1 MKELML
7 EMNKML
13 IKKMIDEE
21 LTANQRL
28 IIDIRERFPELCP
41 GDMCYILEQLG
52 WKSYDSSSNGWDQ
65 DTWYLFYSP
74 NKNFDLILNYSGFYW
89 SMELYRSDVDD

>member
-13 IKKMIDEE
+13 VKKMINEE
-21 LTANQRL
+21 LAADQRL
-28 IIDIRERFPELCP
+28 IIDIRQRLPELCP
-41 GDMCYILEQLG
+41 GDMCYILEQLK
-52 WKSYDSSSNGWDQ
+52 WEQYDSSSNGWDQ

-74 NKNFDLILNYSGFYW
+74 NHNFDLILNYSGFYW